1 MKDKFNSLL
10 KKYAKLI
17 VRQGVNLQPHQELVI
32 SGSIECYDL
41 IREITKEAYKIG
53 AKDVIVFYSDEEIS
67 RLRYLNCDIEHFEHV
82 PEYIVALRNE
92 YAKKHAAV
100 ITITSENPEAM
111 MDVDPMKIQTYSKA
125 SHNACKLFYDHLDL
139 GIDRWCIAGA
149 PSLGWANKVFP
160 DMSDKE
166 AMQALWQA
174 IFKVCRCYEDD
185 VIEEWNKH
193 RHSFEK
199 HVQILNEKKIKF
211 IHYQNSLGTDLTVG
225 MNQNYLFAG
234 GGSYTV
240 DGIYSFPNIPTEE
253 IFTSPNKDD
262 VNGIVYNALPLNYN
276 GHIIDDFSITFK
288 DGRIID
294 YDAKIG
300 YDVLKSIIETDEGS
314 HYLGEIAFV
323 PYDSPIRNTGI
334 LFYNTLFDENASCHL
349 AIGKGFGECIKNGLT
364 MNKEQL
370 YAKGINDSLTHVD
383 FMIGTKDLSI
393 IAILENGEEFVI
405 FKDGNYDF

>member
-1 MKDKFNSLL
+1 MFNRLL
-10 KKYAKLI
+10 KNYAKLI
-17 VRQGVNLQPHQELVI
+17 VRQGVNLQPGQELVI
-32 SGSIECYDL
+32 SGSIECYEL
-41 IREITKEAYKIG
+41 IRAMTKEAYEIG
-53 AKDVIVFYSDEEIS
+53 AKDVIVYYSDEEVTK
-67 RLRYLNCDIEHFEHV
+67 LRYLNCQLEHFQTV
-82 PEYIVALRNE
+82 PEYMVALRNE
-92 YAKKHAAV
+92 YALRHAAV
-100 ITITSENPEAM
+100 VTITSEDPEAM
-111 MDVDPMKIQTYSKA
+111 KDVDPLKMQYYSKA
-125 SHNACKLFYDHLDL
+125 VHESCKLFYDHLDL

-166 AMQALWQA
+166 AMKALWQA

-185 VIEEWNKH
+185 VIEAWNQH
-193 RHSFEK
+193 RHSFERR
-199 HVQILNEKKIKF
+199 VGILNEKKIQS
-211 IHYQNSLGTDLTVG
+211 IHYQNSLGTNLTVG
-225 MNQNYLFAG
+225 MNQDYLFAG
-234 GGSYTV
+234 GGSYTT

-253 IFTSPNKDD
+253 IFTSPNKEC

-323 PYDSPIRNTGI
+323 PYDSPIRKTGI

-349 AIGKGFGECIKNGLT
+349 AIGKGFSECIKDGLS

-370 YAKGINDSLTHVD
+370 FSKGVNDSLTHVD

-393 IAILENGEEFVI
+393 IATLENGEEFII
-405 FKDGNYDF
+405 FKDGNYHF